1 MRWVLDTNIVASAM
15 LWGGKPLH
23 LLQAGRDKRVE
34 LFTSTPLLAELTD
47 LLGRHKFKAKIA
59 ASGFSVDQLVDRY
72 AMLTVVVRP
81 LAVPRI
87 ARDPDDDHVIACAIA
102 AQADFIVSGD
112 HDLLDL
118 GQYQGIAIL
127 NASDALVRIA

>member
-1 MRWVLDTNIVASAM
+1 M
-15 LWGGKPLH
+15 
-23 LLQAGRDKRVE
+23 
-34 LFTSTPLLAELTD
+34 AELTD

-72 AMLTVVVRP
+72 AMLTVVV
-81 LAVPRI
+81 RI

>member
-1 MRWVLDTNIVASAM
+1 M
-15 LWGGKPLH
+15 
-23 LLQAGRDKRVE
+23 
-34 LFTSTPLLAELTD
+34 PLLAELTD